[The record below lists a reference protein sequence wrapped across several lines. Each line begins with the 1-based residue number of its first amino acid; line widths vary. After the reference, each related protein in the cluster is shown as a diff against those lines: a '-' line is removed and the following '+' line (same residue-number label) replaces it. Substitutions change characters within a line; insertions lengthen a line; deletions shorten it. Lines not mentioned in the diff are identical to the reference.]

1 MHTHTYPHTHIHT
14 HAHTHMH
21 TLTHMYTNNYTLHY
35 CISTQ
40 GTPSTPQG
48 RARLF
53 NGESGAVYLIGGEI
67 FSPDD
72 IEHGILRGNTAH
84 PSQPPTTTTY
94 LPVFDPRTHLAL
106 PYLDPR

>member
-1 MHTHTYPHTHIHT
+1 MRSQHAHTDNNKHIHT
-14 HAHTHMH
+14 Q
-21 TLTHMYTNNYTLHY
+21 MYININALHL
-35 CISTQ
+35 CTQ

-53 NGESGAVYLIGGEI
+53 NGESGAIYLIGGEI

>member
-1 MHTHTYPHTHIHT
+1 MHTR
-14 HAHTHMH
+14 AHTHMH
-21 TLTHMYTNNYTLHY
+21 VHTLTHICINTNTLHT
-35 CISTQ
+35 CICTQ

-72 IEHGILRGNTAH
+72 IEHGILRGNTVH
-84 PSQPPTTTTY
+84 PSQPATATTY
-94 LPVFDPRTHLAL
+94 LPVYDPRTFLAL
-106 PYLDPR
+106 PYLDPRYAK